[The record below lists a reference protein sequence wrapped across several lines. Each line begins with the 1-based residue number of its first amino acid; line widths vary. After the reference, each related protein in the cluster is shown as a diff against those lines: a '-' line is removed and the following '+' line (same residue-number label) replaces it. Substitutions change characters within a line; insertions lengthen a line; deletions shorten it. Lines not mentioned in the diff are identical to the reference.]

1 VLNLSEENHPYDAW
15 VYNTGLK
22 DIFLILMIL
31 IPGISRLRY
40 FINDFFQ
47 KLLFFTHRFF
57 RRAIFEGA
65 KKAMD
70 NSDVGAYL
78 FPEGPVA
85 LEIGF
90 TTASTVDRVL
100 RIPGVERLD
109 GLTVRYEGQN
119 YLEAFKAFNTM
130 ADLIELVNFI

>member
-1 VLNLSEENHPYDAW
+1 
-15 VYNTGLK
+15 
-22 DIFLILMIL
+22 
-31 IPGISRLRY
+31 
-40 FINDFFQ
+40 
-47 KLLFFTHRFF
+47 
-57 RRAIFEGA
+57 
-65 KKAMD
+65 MD

-109 GLTVRYEGQN
+109 GLTVRYEGQS